1 MDLHYFRPL
10 EAHPLPSRL
19 EKKSG
24 KAVWNPSKL
33 GMRSLW
39 ECHVPPKVPRLCWK
53 QNHDLPELQKTEG
66 ERDWSIIPAGWNH
79 WESKAD
85 AWLKSW
91 RYIIYIVYIYYIYIY
106 HQPPVFFLEEMAGY
120 LLYTEIWPCE
130 DLIFFQNSPI
140 LSILKLDPQLV
151 ASNIFF
157 GVSASGSQ
165 GKTHPPPRKKT
176 GWNTWSEVPCWES
189 MMPFRCGASIEIGRV
204 GPRILHGLW
213 RLWKAGG
220 LEMRS
225 LEPERSIYIYIC
237 LYIFLIVYIHPW
249 SLNMVHL
256 KISHWKRRFLV
267 ETIVFQVPC

>member
-91 RYIIYIVYIYYIYIY
+91 RYIIYIVYIYI
-106 HQPPVFFLEEMAGY
+106 
-120 LLYTEIWPCE
+120 
-130 DLIFFQNSPI
+130 
-140 LSILKLDPQLV
+140 
-151 ASNIFF
+151 
-157 GVSASGSQ
+157 
-165 GKTHPPPRKKT
+165 
-176 GWNTWSEVPCWES
+176 
-189 MMPFRCGASIEIGRV
+189 
-204 GPRILHGLW
+204 
-213 RLWKAGG
+213 
-220 LEMRS
+220 
-225 LEPERSIYIYIC
+225 IYIYISSAPRVFSRRNGGLLTVHRDLALWRLDFFPKLTHSFNPQTGPPTC
-237 LYIFLIVYIHPW
+237 CFQYFFWGLGLGVSRKNPSSTTKKNRLKHMKRSALLGVHDAFQMWGIHRNWARWTSDPTWPLEALKGRGPGDEEPGTWKIHIYIYVYIY
-249 SLNMVHL
+249 
-256 KISHWKRRFLV
+256 FLLYTYIPEV
-267 ETIVFQVPC
+267 